1 MKQPLSSF
9 SRAMRFVRAARGIAQ
24 EEFDVVSSRT
34 YVSALERGLKQPTLT
49 KVDDLAAVLKVHPLT
64 LLAFSY
70 CGKPTGAEMSALL
83 ERVER
88 EARELL
94 GQS

>member
-1 MKQPLSSF
+1 MKQPHSSF
-9 SRAMRFVRAARGIAQ
+9 SQAMRFVRAARGIAQ

-34 YVSALERGLKQPTLT
+34 YVSALERGLKQPTLA
-49 KVDDLAAVLKVHPLT
+49 KVDDLAGVLKVHPLT

-70 CGKPTGAEMSALL
+70 CGKPNGSEISALL

-88 EARELL
+88 ETRELL